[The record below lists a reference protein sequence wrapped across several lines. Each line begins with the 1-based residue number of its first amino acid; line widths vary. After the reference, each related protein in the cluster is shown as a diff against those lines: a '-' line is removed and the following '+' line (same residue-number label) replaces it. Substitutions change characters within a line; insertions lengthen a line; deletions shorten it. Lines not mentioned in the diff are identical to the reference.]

1 MVEKKQIRIWYQKLY
16 IKLHHFFNI
25 KIHIQIFKLHIQ
37 YSKNSPKVI
46 RNHTST

>member
-1 MVEKKQIRIWYQKLY
+1 MVEKKQIRIWYKT
-16 IKLHHFFNI
+16 LHKTTSFFNI

-46 RNHTST
+46 RNHTNT